1 MNKKASQFLVLFY
14 VCLLLSACGT
24 KSTEIQIS
32 APLRPKYV
40 AQGYKK
46 LYIADFIITGVKDV
60 DRETRNVNVNKEIKE
75 TLKSEFKDK
84 SGYEIDDLKL
94 EVPADRKPDDVLRD
108 PQFWATQNIPNRDSS
123 MIMAGV
129 VEFSNHAKSGLVTEQ
144 VVNPRTGT
152 ERTITSPK
160 DQLQLVL
167 SVKMQIHHAA
177 RQAGI
182 FGEPRYREAGEAVAR
197 NCFDCS
203 VHQFRAK
210 IGLRFIAP
218 PRPPGLFPSCH
229 PHPGPI
235 SADFRFLSACD
246 ALDNSKFYERS
257 FMK

>member
-167 SVKMQIHHAA
+167 SVNLFLVDAQHGDKLFEETFKEEQVYDDVSNVSLPLFYDVFDRMAPKIVGVLVSY
-177 RQAGI
+177 RVSGSRTLL
-182 FGEPRYREAGEAVAR
+182 EP
-197 NCFDCS
+197 
-203 VHQFRAK
+203 
-210 IGLRFIAP
+210 
-218 PRPPGLFPSCH
+218 
-229 PHPGPI
+229 
-235 SADFRFLSACD
+235 
-246 ALDNSKFYERS
+246 
-257 FMK
+257 

>member
-94 EVPADRKPDDVLRD
+94 EVPADRKPEDVLRD

-167 SVKMQIHHAA
+167 SVNLFLVDAQHGDKLFEETFKEEQVYDDVSNVSLPLFYDVFDRMAPKIVGVLVSY
-177 RQAGI
+177 RVSGSRTLL
-182 FGEPRYREAGEAVAR
+182 EP
-197 NCFDCS
+197 
-203 VHQFRAK
+203 
-210 IGLRFIAP
+210 
-218 PRPPGLFPSCH
+218 
-229 PHPGPI
+229 
-235 SADFRFLSACD
+235 
-246 ALDNSKFYERS
+246 
-257 FMK
+257 